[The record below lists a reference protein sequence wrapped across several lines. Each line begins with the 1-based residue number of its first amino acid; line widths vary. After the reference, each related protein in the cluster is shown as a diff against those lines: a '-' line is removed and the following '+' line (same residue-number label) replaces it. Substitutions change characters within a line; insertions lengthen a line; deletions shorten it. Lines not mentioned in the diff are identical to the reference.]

1 MNNSSRLVLAA
12 LSLMTVFNINVS
24 AQEANNDM
32 AGQETFDAVVGEAAD
47 LIEQLHI
54 PGLAVGVIHGADS
67 YAAGIGVT
75 NVSTKEPV
83 TADTE
88 FHIAS
93 VTKTFTATLAMML
106 SEKGV
111 LDLNAR
117 IVDILPWFRV
127 KDPEAT
133 AKARVIDMFHH
144 HTGWSGDHGFD
155 PVSPGGSITE
165 KCMLQ
170 AHYIEQIVPFDQA
183 WMYSNTNLVFAGHL
197 LSVVGGK
204 PYETLVEEHILS
216 PLGMNA
222 TSFNYSAS
230 PPDENFA
237 WGHPPIFTDDK
248 IDELQPIFTPFP
260 PTAGSAGGIQS
271 TIQDMLKYARF
282 QLDGKDSSGNT
293 LLSKEALAFAHA
305 PAVDAP
311 TGEFTGLTW
320 FVRKYGEITSA
331 FHGGTYIGYRAFL
344 QLIPEHDFAVIVLTN
359 SDRGVEAYT
368 AVADAMV
375 SAFTKLEH
383 HTAVAKGVDPSVLDP
398 FVGVF
403 KGTFQDLE
411 ITTNGGK
418 YQFIQN
424 SKLTKPGANP
434 APANLAN
441 TTEGWFIVTEGPNK
455 GELGELLEDLS
466 GERNYLRFSHRI
478 FIRSTE
484 END

>member
-1 MNNSSRLVLAA
+1 MKQHN
-12 LSLMTVFNINVS
+12 TTQPVF
-24 AQEANNDM
+24 AEEL
-32 AGQETFDAVVGEAAD
+32 AGQEAFDAVVAQATD
-47 LIEQLHI
+47 LIAQLHV
-54 PGLAVGVIHGADS
+54 PGLAVGVIHGANS
-67 YAAGIGVT
+67 YATGIGVT
-75 NVSTKEPV
+75 NISTKEPV
-83 TADTE
+83 TADTT

-93 VTKTFTATLAMML
+93 VTKTFTATLAMMQ
-106 SEKGV
+106 SEQGV

-170 AHYIEQIVPFDQA
+170 AHYIEQIIPFGQA
-183 WMYSNTNLVFAGHL
+183 WMYSNTNLAFAGHL
-197 LSVVGGK
+197 LSVAGGK
-204 PYETLVEEHILS
+204 PYETLVEEHILT

-237 WGHPPIFTDDK
+237 WGHPPIYTDDK

-271 TIQDMLKYARF
+271 TVQDMLKYARF

-293 LLSKEALAFAHA
+293 LLSKKALAFAHA

-331 FHGGTYIGYRAFL
+331 FHGGTYIGYRTFL
-344 QLIPEHDFAVIVLTN
+344 QLIPEHNFAVIVLTN

-375 SAFTKLEH
+375 KAFTKLEP
-383 HTAVAKGVDPSVLDP
+383 HTEVASGVDPSVLDP
-398 FVGVF
+398 FIGVF
-403 KGTFQDLE
+403 KGTFQDFE
-411 ITTNGGK
+411 ITKNGGK
-418 YQFIQN
+418 YQLLQD
-424 SKLTKPGANP
+424 SKLTKPGADP
-434 APANLAN
+434 APANIAN
-441 TTEGWFIVTEGPNK
+441 TKEGWFIVTEGPNK
-455 GELGELLEDLS
+455 GALGELLKDPS
-466 GERNYLRFSHRI
+466 GELNYLRFNHRI
-478 FIRSTE
+478 FIRS
-484 END
+484 NAVPGS

>member
-1 MNNSSRLVLAA
+1 MIMFS
-12 LSLMTVFNINVS
+12 INVS

-54 PGLAVGVIHGADS
+54 PGLAVGVIHGANS

-83 TADTE
+83 TADTA

-93 VTKTFTATLAMML
+93 VTKTFTATLAMMQ
-106 SEKGV
+106 SEQGV

-133 AKARVIDMFHH
+133 AKAHVIDMFHH

-155 PVSPGGSITE
+155 PVPPGGSITE
-165 KCMLQ
+165 KSMLQ
-170 AHYIEQIVPFDQA
+170 AHYIEQIVPFGQT
-183 WMYSNTNLVFAGHL
+183 WMYSNTNLAFAGHL
-197 LSVVGGK
+197 LSVAGGK
-204 PYETLVEEHILS
+204 PYETLVEEHILT

-230 PPDENFA
+230 PPADNFA
-237 WGHPPIFTDDK
+237 WGHPPIYTDDK
-248 IDELQPIFTPFP
+248 IGELQPIFTPFP

-271 TIQDMLKYARF
+271 TVRDMLKYARF

-293 LLSKEALAFAHA
+293 LLSKKALAFAHT

-344 QLIPEHDFAVIVLTN
+344 QLIPDHDFAVIVLTN

-375 SAFTKLEH
+375 SAFTKLEP
-383 HTAVAKGVDPSVLDP
+383 HTPVANGVDPSVLDP

-418 YQFIQN
+418 YQLVQN

-441 TTEGWFIVTEGPNK
+441 TTEGWFIITEGPNK

>member
-1 MNNSSRLVLAA
+1 MDN
-12 LSLMTVFNINVS
+12 
-24 AQEANNDM
+24 QK
-32 AGQETFDAVVGEAAD
+32 TFDAVMAEASI
-47 LIEQLHI
+47 LIKKLNI
-54 PGLAVGVIHGADS
+54 PGLAVGVIQGEKQYTS
-67 YAAGIGVT
+67 GIGVT
-75 NVSTKEPV
+75 NVNTKEAV
-83 TADTE
+83 SDSTA

-144 HTGWSGDHGFD
+144 HTGWSGDHAFD
-155 PVSPGGSITE
+155 PVPPGGSITE

-170 AHYIEQIVPFDQA
+170 AHYIEQIIPFGQA
-183 WMYSNTNLVFAGHL
+183 WMYSNTNLAFAGHL
-197 LSVVGGK
+197 LSVAGGK
-204 PYETLVEEHILS
+204 PYENLVEEHILS
-216 PLGMNA
+216 PLGMDS
-222 TSFNYSAS
+222 TSFNYSSS
-230 PPDENFA
+230 PAKENFA

-282 QLDGKDSSGNT
+282 QLDGKDASGKI
-293 LLSKEALAFAHA
+293 LLSKKALDFAHA

-331 FHGGTYIGYRAFL
+331 FHGGTYIGYRTFL
-344 QLIPEHDFAVIVLTN
+344 QLIPEHNFAVMVLTN

-375 SAFTKLEH
+375 KAFTKLEPH
-383 HTAVAKGVDPSVLDP
+383 IEVASGADPSVLDP
-398 FVGVF
+398 FIGVF
-403 KGTFQDLE
+403 KGTFQDFE
-411 ITTNGGK
+411 ITKNGGK
-418 YQFIQN
+418 YQLVQN

-434 APANLAN
+434 APANLAS
-441 TTEGWFIVTEGPNK
+441 TKEGWFIVTEGPNK
-455 GELGELLEDLS
+455 GALGELLKDPS
-466 GERNYLRFSHRI
+466 GKLNYIRFNHRI
-478 FIRSTE
+478 FIRSAD
-484 END
+484 ENN